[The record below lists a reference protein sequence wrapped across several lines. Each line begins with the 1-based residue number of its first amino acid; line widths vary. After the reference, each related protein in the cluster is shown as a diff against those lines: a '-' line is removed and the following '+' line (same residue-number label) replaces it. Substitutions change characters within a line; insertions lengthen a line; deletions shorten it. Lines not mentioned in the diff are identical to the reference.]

1 MKIKKKRKGT
11 AMEKKIDEK
20 KEITFENVDISISV
34 NAQGKSEFDNVTK
47 KNTKRRK
54 VMTTAVAAI
63 SSVAL
68 LATATYAWFVLT
80 NRPTVTQMEMKAGT
94 SGNLQI
100 SLDNNANNFGTNITF
115 TFTENEQAF
124 IPVLKPLA
132 SKDGKTFHV
141 PTYNNLGVVTGVNST
156 AISETTNS
164 NYFNNTE
171 ANGGQLIKKEFYLK
185 GVATDGTETIGIR
198 LMGKYDNTASDYTK
212 IFDVTGG
219 NADNTAAESVRIS
232 FVYTDSN
239 NQTTVTVLE
248 PNANYSSAVEDS
260 ELDENSIYKKTITG
274 QYNPY
279 TTASGGIGTITYNTV
294 RQSTNYLFQAGVAS
308 NQVTEASDYAT
319 PYSPV
324 LFTIPTN
331 TACKVTMYMW
341 LEGTDSNCTN
351 AAEGDSLKTQ
361 LMFFSSDL
369 Q

>member
-1 MKIKKKRKGT
+1 
-11 AMEKKIDEK
+11 MEKKIDEK

-80 NRPTVTQMEMKAGT
+80 NRPTVSEMTMQAGT

-100 SLDNNANNFGTNITF
+100 SLDSNANNFGTNITF

-132 SKDGKTFHV
+132 SNDGMTFHV
-141 PTYNNLGVVTGVNST
+141 PTYNNLGVVTGVNGT
-156 AISETTNS
+156 AIDETDNAD
-164 NYFNNTE
+164 YFNNPE

-185 GVATDGTETIGIR
+185 GIATDGTSEIGIR
-198 LMGKYDNTASDYTK
+198 LMGDYDGDGDAGDFTK
-212 IFDVTGG
+212 IYDVTGQ
-219 NADNTAAESVRIS
+219 NLDNTAAESVRIS
-232 FVYTDSN
+232 FVYTNEDT
-239 NQTTVTVLE
+239 QETTVTVLE
-248 PNANYSSAVEDS
+248 PNADYSNTSGTG
-260 ELDENSIYKKTITG
+260 IYKKTIDG

-279 TTASGGIGTITYNTV
+279 NTNDGGIGAITYNKI
-294 RQSTNYLFQAGVAS
+294 RQNSEYLFQEGYAD
-308 NQVTEASDYAT
+308 NQITEESVYNSV
-319 PYSPV
+319 YSPV

-331 TACKVTMYMW
+331 EACKVTMYVW
-341 LEGTDSNCTN
+341 LEGTDPNCTN

-361 LMFFSSDL
+361 LMFYSSDL
-369 Q
+369 H